1 LQKISEISGGQTF
14 HAGSLDQLNSV
25 YATLQSII
33 GYQSVPGD
41 ASAGWIRL
49 GAFALI
55 AALLAAAL
63 LNRRLPD

>member
-1 LQKISEISGGQTF
+1 
-14 HAGSLDQLNSV
+14 
-25 YATLQSII
+25 
-33 GYQSVPGD
+33 VPGD
-41 ASAGWIRL
+41 AGAAWTRL

>member
-1 LQKISEISGGQTF
+1 
-14 HAGSLDQLNSV
+14 V
-25 YATLQSII
+25 YATLQNII
-33 GYQSVPGD
+33 GYQTVPGD
-41 ASAGWIRL
+41 ASAAWIRL